1 MLGVAGVFG
10 GSLFSA
16 MHGLAFLLCLSSI
29 VFEMIYWVN
38 CRDFSKTRSSGY
50 GAELKNSV
58 YAIKG
63 SSSKPES
70 TDSAPDSGDSSQDQK
85 EKSRRFSKAIGDS
98 RKKRVQRKKTSPP
111 PDPNKTTKAL
121 EDLRNGVSN
130 AYLDFINERRTHA
143 ESLSDEEKAQLTK
156 HHIVPGHHFR
166 KHGLSDQFYDLPMNL
181 VPLSFEDHIRAHEL
195 RYETYKEA
203 GDRAAFTAMKG
214 LGSEGMA
221 ILQKLGGQAANKRF
235 KARGELFHNP
245 EYQREM
251 ARRSMERPD
260 ALEIRS
266 AAGKQG
272 ARKSRET
279 ASVVK
284 ETDRFEWS
292 YKDQPI
298 VCTFGFNHAGD
309 LLEALQKVQV
319 TEMKKVWFLV
329 TGARKKMYGWSCT
342 KIENTDSQARSVEPT
357 SPTNLSD
364 SSDSP
369 SDQSKT

>member
-1 MLGVAGVFG
+1 MAVY
-10 GSLFSA
+10 
-16 MHGLAFLLCLSSI
+16 SI
-29 VFEMIYWVN
+29 L
-38 CRDFSKTRSSGY
+38 KGY
-50 GAELKNSV
+50 CSELKNSV

-63 SSSKPES
+63 SSSKPEP
-70 TDSAPDSGDSSQDQK
+70 TDSVPDSGDSSQDQK
-85 EKSRRFSKAIGDS
+85 EKNRRFNQAIGKS

-166 KHGLSDQFYDLPMNL
+166 KHGLSDQFYDLPINL
-181 VPLSFEDHIRAHEL
+181 VPLRFEDHIRAHEL
-195 RYETYKEA
+195 RYETYNEA

-221 ILQKLGGQAANKRF
+221 ILQRLGGKAANEGF
-235 KARGELFHNP
+235 KARGELFYNS

-292 YKDQPI
+292 YEGQPI

-309 LLEALQKVQV
+309 LLEALQKVKD
-319 TEMKKVWFLV
+319 TKMKRVWFLV
-329 TGARKKMYGWSCT
+329 TGARKNMYGWSCT
-342 KIENTDSQARSVEPT
+342 KIEKT
-357 SPTNLSD
+357 SD